1 MTITLSNVY
10 MLTGLRITGSVQP
23 YEYFSDSSKRLAKI
37 ADCTGWAS
45 YILNH
50 VEDGLSV
57 SEWEYVAFSEC
68 VAREIYLLWVVL
80 WPDL

>member
-1 MTITLSNVY
+1 MTITLADVY
-10 MLTGLRITGSVQP
+10 MLTSLRTTRSMQP
-23 YEYFSDSSKRLAKI
+23 YEYLSAGSKRLAKI
-37 ADCTGWAS
+37 ADCTRWVS